1 MRRDAA
7 RRHEG
12 ENEVVGKIAP
22 SYVRSR
28 RSFVAVFTRGYGL
41 TGASRRSALSFEF
54 NGARLT
60 LARRTV
66 RVGVNSLPLVS
77 RVLPLDPRQN

>member
-1 MRRDAA
+1 MRRGAA

-41 TGASRRSALSFEF
+41 FSRSHGSIATIRFIIRIQRSEINVGSEDRSRRC
-54 NGARLT
+54 
-60 LARRTV
+60 
-66 RVGVNSLPLVS
+66 
-77 RVLPLDPRQN
+77 